1 MPILLAALRCDTLN
15 KSMALIVL
23 MHDSFFLAWHFLIFS
38 VQNVMAPNKEDIGL
52 KSRVFLFYSD
62 YVTVWHKVVIMLAL
76 PLLGFAFACNF
87 QLISYFQKWMTR
99 QCFDCTELNVRLSIC
114 FNSVKANK
122 ESKHGTWIP
131 SLYHR
136 VLLKVCNKKKRFMI
150 NIPLHVCK
158 IHQTG
163 FYGIKQDT
171 TVPYK
176 TIRDHTRP

>member
-1 MPILLAALRCDTLN
+1 MSILLAALRCDTLN

-23 MHDSFFLAWHFLIFS
+23 MHDFFFSLTPLNFS
-38 VQNVMAPNKEDIGL
+38 VQKLMVPNKEDIGL
-52 KSRVFLFYSD
+52 NSRVFLYYSD
-62 YVTVWHKVVIMLAL
+62 YVTVWHQVVIMLAL
-76 PLLGFAFACNF
+76 PLLGFAFPCNF
-87 QLISYFQKWMTR
+87 QLISHFQKWMTR

-163 FYGIKQDT
+163 FYGIIQDT

-176 TIRDHTRP
+176 TISDHTRP